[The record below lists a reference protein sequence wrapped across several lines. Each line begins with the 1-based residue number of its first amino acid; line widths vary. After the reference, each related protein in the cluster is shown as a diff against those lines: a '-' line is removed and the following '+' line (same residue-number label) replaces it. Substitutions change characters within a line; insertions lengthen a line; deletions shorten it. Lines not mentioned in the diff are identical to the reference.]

1 MPLPD
6 IDPASIALGEIPAAL
21 TMLASLQITLAARLV
36 TAPAQPE
43 AAPEDDDKWLTAQ
56 EVALA
61 LRKSVKWVYRRAA
74 RLPFARRLDN
84 RSWVF
89 SKKGLERWLGR
100 QRG

>member
-43 AAPEDDDKWLTAQ
+43 AAPEDDDK
-56 EVALA
+56 
-61 LRKSVKWVYRRAA
+61 
-74 RLPFARRLDN
+74 
-84 RSWVF
+84 
-89 SKKGLERWLGR
+89 
-100 QRG
+100 